1 MACLAIS
8 KNNGGFVVRYTI
20 TGKIDIWQLP
30 CLVTTLVILYEA
42 ALSSAASFQSL

>member
-8 KNNGGFVVRYTI
+8 KNNGGFVVQYTI
-20 TGKIDIWQLP
+20 KIDIWQLP